1 MDQMIIANVALDIF
15 CILLCLMPILYL
27 TSAHRYKIK
36 LNQYFMGLCISN
48 ALMILGDIGD
58 WAIRDFISSGEKILL
73 TALTLLYYISSA
85 LVLFFISSYVK
96 EYLKLT
102 KRQSKYFIL
111 TVAVLC
117 IVQVILALLSPLT
130 GSIFYINE
138 NGYQRGNLFLLSQ
151 VIPVLNMILCIICIF
166 VNRKKL
172 SGREKVFFHLYLLLP
187 PVSMLVQTMF
197 RGLGIVSPI
206 ITLNILILFI
216 NIQHEQELALH
227 QREKELA
234 ELQID
239 ILLSQIQPHFLYNA
253 LATISHLCRH
263 DPEAARKAT
272 KEFSMFLRGN
282 MDSLHNRNPIPFE
295 QELTHVMNYLSLE
308 QQRFHNRLR
317 IVYDIQHNNFK
328 IPPLTLQPLVENA
341 VRHGILH
348 RDEGGVITI
357 STAEAP
363 DAHIVTI
370 SDDGV
375 GIEKAKTFANLG
387 EHAHIGIE
395 NVRSRLQAM
404 VHGTVE
410 IKSSNE
416 GTTVTMRIPKEGM

>member
-1 MDQMIIANVALDIF
+1 M
-15 CILLCLMPILYL
+15 
-27 TSAHRYKIK
+27 
-36 LNQYFMGLCISN
+36 
-48 ALMILGDIGD
+48 
-58 WAIRDFISSGEKILL
+58 
-73 TALTLLYYISSA
+73 
-85 LVLFFISSYVK
+85 
-96 EYLKLT
+96 
-102 KRQSKYFIL
+102 
-111 TVAVLC
+111 
-117 IVQVILALLSPLT
+117 
-130 GSIFYINE
+130 
-138 NGYQRGNLFLLSQ
+138 
-151 VIPVLNMILCIICIF
+151 
-166 VNRKKL
+166 
-172 SGREKVFFHLYLLLP
+172 
-187 PVSMLVQTMF
+187 
-197 RGLGIVSPI
+197 
-206 ITLNILILFI
+206 
-216 NIQHEQELALH
+216 
-227 QREKELA
+227 
-234 ELQID
+234 
-239 ILLSQIQPHFLYNA
+239 
-253 LATISHLCRH
+253 
-263 DPEAARKAT
+263 
-272 KEFSMFLRGN
+272 
-282 MDSLHNRNPIPFE
+282 
-295 QELTHVMNYLSLE
+295 E